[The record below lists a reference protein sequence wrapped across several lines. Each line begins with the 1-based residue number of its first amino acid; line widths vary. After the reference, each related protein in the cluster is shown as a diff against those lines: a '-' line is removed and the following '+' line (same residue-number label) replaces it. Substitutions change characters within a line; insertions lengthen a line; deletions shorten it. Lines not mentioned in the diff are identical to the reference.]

1 MVCIVSNMQKKS
13 EFFFLPETEIM
24 DGSRQQNKRKIN
36 EEDLITL
43 PTGHKVLRDE
53 FMRLTADTGKSGRPA
68 RVHIDKLPSISGSI
82 AGTSSKFLEEFRR
95 MQEKDRAREDK
106 FAREAR
112 EEKDRMEFDHRREER
127 QRYFLEEAAKKR
139 EKRQKRK
146 LKKPSPTNL
155 PIDVLQEIK
164 AAEKDAQ
171 HPPSH
176 SVEPVRVSHPYAIK
190 KGDDLVET
198 FPAVRSVHGTPSI
211 APVPPPP
218 QRITII
224 EDD

>member
-13 EFFFLPETEIM
+13 EFFSPETKIM
-24 DGSRQQNKRKIN
+24 DGGRQPNKRKIN

-112 EEKDRMEFDHRREER
+112 EEKERMEFEHRREER

-146 LKKPSPTNL
+146 LKKPSSTDL
-155 PIDVLQEIK
+155 PRDVLQQIK
-164 AAEKDAQ
+164 AGEKDAQ

-176 SVEPVRVSHPYAIK
+176 TVEPGRLSHPYAIK

-198 FPAVRSVHGTPSI
+198 FPAVRSVHFTPSI
-211 APVPPPP
+211 APSPP